1 MYISGAF
8 FPPPLLFLVTKHK
21 GTEKRESPSPAPK
34 PRKVELSES
43 EEDKGGKM
51 AATDSVQQRRQ
62 YIRQNQQS
70 SSDSGSSSSSE
81 NECMS
86 TYKVV
91 GTKPYI
97 EISRLE
103 NVTPFAKEQ
112 KQ

>member
-1 MYISGAF
+1 MALIK
-8 FPPPLLFLVTKHK
+8 VTKPLSSRTGFSFLGLFWAGPSLFSRFFFFFQIHV
-21 GTEKRESPSPAPK
+21 TINITKRILCIFGHSNSHC
-34 PRKVELSES
+34 V
-43 EEDKGGKM
+43 
-51 AATDSVQQRRQ
+51 
-62 YIRQNQQS
+62 
-70 SSDSGSSSSSE
+70 SSSE